1 MRTEQT
7 FAELSRSAPYAPHTR
22 DSPHP
27 QSRSPRRTG
36 IVSGRSP
43 RCHAAAR
50 SSFSAPRITIL
61 SASSGSGRCSASP
74 RPTARASGHRA
85 LRRYHRHGLGMDRL
99 HNRDAPPWVYLNVL
113 FQRVAFADS
122 PTPSPDATGA
132 ARDGRAR
139 RAAQASDDVT
149 LPERG
154 THAPL
159 LGL

>member
-22 DSPHP
+22 DSPHL

-99 HNRDAPPWVYLNVL
+99 YNRDAPPWVYLNVL
-113 FQRVAFADS
+113 V
-122 PTPSPDATGA
+122 PTGRICRLTHSIAGCYVSLRGATPCGGRPDG
-132 ARDGRAR
+132 
-139 RAAQASDDVT
+139 
-149 LPERG
+149 
-154 THAPL
+154 
-159 LGL
+159 